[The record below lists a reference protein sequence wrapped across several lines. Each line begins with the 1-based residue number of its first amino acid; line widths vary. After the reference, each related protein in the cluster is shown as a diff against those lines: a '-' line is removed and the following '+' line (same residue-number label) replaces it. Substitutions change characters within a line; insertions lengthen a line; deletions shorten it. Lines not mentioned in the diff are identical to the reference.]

1 MKIKCKELDYESV
14 LALPPME
21 HTKPRKPSPF
31 VRRLLRAVSKP
42 ELKKLDFRCEY
53 VGMDALGTDEPAL
66 FLMNHSSFVDMKI
79 ASAALYPRPLNIVA
93 TYDAFVGKKLLMKAL
108 GCIPTRKFITDT
120 RLLRDMSYALHE
132 LRSNVL
138 MFPEAGYSF
147 DGTATV
153 LPESLG
159 KCLKFL
165 KVPVVM
171 VTTYGA
177 FSRDPLY
184 NMLQLRK
191 VPLSARVE
199 YLLSPEQVQEL
210 TVAELNSIL
219 ADAFSF
225 DSFRWQQEQ
234 GLRITEPFRADGL
247 NRVLYKCPHCLAEGK
262 MEGKGTTLRCHAC
275 GKSWELTETGTL
287 EATEG
292 EGYFTHV
299 PDWYRWE
306 RECVRQELERDEY
319 SLDIPVDIR
328 MLVDTEY
335 LYSVGSGRLRH
346 DKSGFTLTGCE
357 DRLHYR
363 LPPLSSYTL
372 NADYYWYELGD
383 MISIGDSKALY
394 YCFPTEG
401 GDVVAKTRLATEE
414 LYKMEKE
421 KRNKKGT
428 AR

>member
-21 HTKPRKPSPF
+21 HTRPKKPSMA
-31 VRRLLRAVSKP
+31 VRRLLHTISAP
-42 ELKKLDFRCEY
+42 ELKKLRYSCEY
-53 VGMDALGTDEPAL
+53 VGMEKLPMDEPAL
-66 FLMNHSSFVDMKI
+66 VLMNHSSFVDMKI
-79 ASAALYPRPLNIVA
+79 AATALYPRPFNIVT
-93 TYDAFVGKKLLMKAL
+93 TYDAFVGKKGLIKAL
-108 GCIPTRKFITDT
+108 GAIPTRKFINDT
-120 RLLRDMSYALHE
+120 QLLRDMSYALHE

-171 VTTYGA
+171 LTTWGA

-184 NMLQLRK
+184 NMLQLRN
-191 VPLSARVE
+191 VPVGARME
-199 YLLSPEQVQEL
+199 YLLSPAQVQEL
-210 TVAELNSIL
+210 SVAELNDIL
-219 ADAFSF
+219 RDAFSF
-225 DSFRWQQEQ
+225 DHFRWQREENI
-234 GLRITEPFRADGL
+234 RITESFRADGL
-247 NRVLYKCPHCLAEGK
+247 NRVLYKCPACLSEGET
-262 MEGKGTTLRCHAC
+262 EGKGTTLRCRRC
-275 GKSWELTETGTL
+275 GKSWELSELGEL
-287 EATEG
+287 IPREG
-292 EGYFTHV
+292 EAYFTHV

-306 RECVRQELERDEY
+306 RECVREELEKGEY

-328 MLVDTEY
+328 MLVDTKC
-335 LYSVGSGRLRH
+335 LYHVGSGRLRH
-346 DKSGFTLTGCE
+346 DSSGFTLTGC
-357 DRLHYR
+357 DGKLDYH

-414 LYKMEKE
+414 LYKMVRET
-421 KRNKKGT
+421 RLRRR
-428 AR
+428 AQ